1 MSVPHGVLHH
11 NSLQMSDHGPVTIWM
26 GWDLR
31 GGSRAEPGS
40 EDAFE
45 SSAPSYPNA
54 EERYALIAVA
64 ARGFRPPGF
73 LTSTDV
79 ADESDAD
86 KSGVMKVEYSGLR
99 QTWSLSYRRIMET
112 SPSVERPYAIY
123 LLGVN
128 PPNDATPE
136 DLETFNDFYSNV
148 HLVEVA
154 ERRHALRAVRYE
166 LLKEVRAPYQGA
178 PQFLAVYELDEAS
191 ASNRRH
197 VGPPYSAG
205 PDVWH
210 RHTTPWRL
218 WYRQLGN

>member
-1 MSVPHGVLHH
+1 
-11 NSLQMSDHGPVTIWM
+11 M

-31 GGSRAEPGS
+31 TGSHAQP
-40 EDAFE
+40 DAADVFAH
-45 SSAPSYPNA
+45 SSPKYPNA
-54 EERYALIAVA
+54 ENRYELIAVA

-79 ADESDAD
+79 ADDSDD
-86 KSGVMKVEYSGLR
+86 STVTGVEYSGLR
-99 QTWSLSYRRIMET
+99 QTWSLLYRRIMET
-112 SPSVERPYAIY
+112 SPARERPYAIY

-128 PPNDATPE
+128 PPA
-136 DLETFNDFYSNV
+136 DLSPGDLGTFNDFYSDV

-166 LLKEVRAPYQGA
+166 LITEVRAPYQGA
-178 PQFLAVYELDEAS
+178 PQFLAAYELDEKS

-205 PDVWH
+205 PEVWQ

-218 WYRQLGN
+218 WYRRLGA